1 MRLARVLAGVAAA
14 PLALLPL
21 ALAPTAATAAA
32 PSPAT
37 YLALGDSLPAGVG
50 AAPDGPGYVPL
61 LAAEL
66 AARPCG
72 VGEALGCRLELD
84 NRAQSGATTR
94 SLIAEQ
100 LPGAVALLQQR
111 NGNATP
117 VDDVRLITVTV
128 GGNDVF
134 GPVVAACAGG
144 FAAPTCQPTVATQL
158 GQVSAGYATMLGQL
172 RSAAGPSTTIA
183 VTTYYN
189 PLPACPLA
197 HLAPLAD
204 VVLEGG
210 GPLSAGLNDVIRQRA
225 AAYGAVVVETG
236 PVVDL
241 TEVRPDCLHPNA
253 KGHADIA
260 AAFAAAVG
268 ESVVG
273 GPGRQ
278 A

>member
-1 MRLARVLAGVAAA
+1 MLARVLAGVALA
-14 PLALLPL
+14 PLALLPI
-21 ALAPTAATAAA
+21 ALVPTAAGAAA
-32 PSPAT
+32 PLPAT

-61 LAAEL
+61 LAAQL
-66 AARPCG
+66 ADRSCG

-84 NRAQSGATTR
+84 NRARSGATTV

-100 LPGAVALLQQR
+100 LPGAVALLEQR

-117 VDDVRLITVTV
+117 VDDVRLVTVTV

-134 GPVVAACAGG
+134 TPVIAACGG
-144 FAAPTCQPTVATQL
+144 GLTASCQATVARQL
-158 GQVSAGYATMLGQL
+158 GQVSVGYATALGQL
-172 RSAAGPSTTIA
+172 RAAAGPSTTIA

-197 HLAPLAD
+197 HLARLAD
-204 VVLEGG
+204 LVLEGG

-225 AAYGAVVVETG
+225 AAYGAVVVETA

-253 KGHADIA
+253 EGHADIA
-260 AAFAAAVG
+260 EAIAAAVS

-273 GPGRQ
+273 GPARS